1 MSNAPAVAP
10 LPTTAPRTAAVID
23 IGATSIRMAIGEIQD
38 ADHVRTLATLV
49 RPVALGKDAFT
60 TRRLRRSTI
69 EECVRILKDYQRVLP
84 SYGVTSRDQV
94 RVVATSAVREAS
106 NRLTFLDRIYIATGI
121 EVEPIDEAE
130 VNRITYM
137 GVLPSLQR
145 DPQLDEAK
153 AIVLEVG
160 GGSTELL
167 VVRSGNVLLSDTYR
181 LGSVRLLETLQSL
194 GVPVAKRRSLMESQI
209 QRTVGRIREQVR
221 SDAHIELIALGGD
234 MRFAAR
240 ILAGPP
246 DSNELQQI
254 PVASLEQLARACLDR
269 TDDELVRDYDISYAE
284 AQTLG
289 PALLTYALTARAF
302 ELQSVRVSNTNLRD
316 GLLNDLA
323 ARETWTAE
331 FRNQIVRSAISLGR
345 KFDFDEQHARHVA
358 GLARKLFLQLTAEH
372 GLDPRL
378 EVVLY
383 VAALLHEI
391 GLFVNIRSNHK
402 HAMYLIRNSELFG
415 LSRRDVLLVSLVAR
429 YHRRSYPQPTHEGYA
444 TLDRDGR
451 VAVSKLAA
459 LLRVAIALNES
470 RSGRIK
476 ELRCVRQR
484 EQLLIEALGVDDVA
498 IEQLAMRQNAGM
510 FEEVFG
516 LPVFL
521 RAGHR

>member
-1 MSNAPAVAP
+1 MSTASVQSPASAS
-10 LPTTAPRTAAVID
+10 APRTAAVID
-23 IGATSIRMAIGEIQD
+23 IGATSIRMAVGEIHSAEQ
-38 ADHVRTLATLV
+38 VRTLATLV
-49 RPVALGKDAFT
+49 RPVPLGKDAFT

-69 EECVRILKDYQRVLP
+69 EECVRILKEYQRVLP
-84 SYGVTSRDQV
+84 SYGIQSRDQL

-106 NRLTFLDRIYIATGI
+106 NRLAFLDRIYIATGI

-145 DPQLDEAK
+145 DPQLDDAK
-153 AIVLEVG
+153 SIVLEVG

-167 VVRSGNVLLSDTYR
+167 VVRSGNVLLSDSYR
-181 LGSVRLLETLQSL
+181 LGSVRLVETLNSL
-194 GVPVAKRRSLMESQI
+194 GVPMAKRRSLLESQI

-234 MRFAAR
+234 MRFAAQS
-240 ILAGPP
+240 LLGAA
-246 DSNELQQI
+246 DQQELRQI
-254 PVASLEQLARACLDR
+254 PVAELEQLARVCLER
-269 TDDELVRDYDISYAE
+269 TDDELVREHDISYAE

-302 ELQSVRVSNTNLRD
+302 ELERIRVSNTNLRD

-345 KFDFDEQHARHVA
+345 KFEFDEQYARQVSS
-358 GLARKLFLQLTAEH
+358 LARKLFLHLGNEH
-372 GLDPRL
+372 GLESRL

-429 YHRRSYPQPTHEGYA
+429 YHRRSFPQPTHEGYA

-470 RSGRIK
+470 RGGRIK
-476 ELRCVRQR
+476 EIRCLRQR
-484 EQLLIEALGVDDVA
+484 EQFLIEALGVDDVA
-498 IEQLAMRQNAGM
+498 LEQLALRQNAGM

-516 LPVFL
+516 LPIFL
-521 RAGHR
+521 RAGQR